1 MGGSGGGGRG
11 HGALEGWGRVL
22 APRTPWA
29 WPWAWPCLGF
39 CLVTCSRSVGPWW
52 GWAGWFWAGRALLGA
67 AGLLGEGTGE
77 EHPGRCPQG
86 GGGCPEGVGWVPSS
100 LCDPEEMGK
109 GSGEWMS

>member
-52 GWAGWFWAGRALLGA
+52 GWAGWFWAGGLCLVLPGCWVRERVRNTLGGVPKEVGAVLRAWV
-67 AGLLGEGTGE
+67 
-77 EHPGRCPQG
+77 
-86 GGGCPEGVGWVPSS
+86 GCLHLFVTQKKW
-100 LCDPEEMGK
+100 GK
-109 GSGEWMS
+109 GVVNG